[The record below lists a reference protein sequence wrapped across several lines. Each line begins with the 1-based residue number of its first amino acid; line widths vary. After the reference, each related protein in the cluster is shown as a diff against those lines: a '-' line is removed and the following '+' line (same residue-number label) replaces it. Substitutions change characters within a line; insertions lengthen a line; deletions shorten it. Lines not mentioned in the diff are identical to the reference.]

1 MNDKTHKQIRAWLAS
16 EEPLDAGAETAV
28 HTHLQSCADCRA
40 YADMLTELKAGAWN
54 PYATQ
59 PLTQAE
65 AQKIVNQIRPHLRR
79 KTMTPKTGFFNL
91 SSALGLVG
99 LIAIVGLFV
108 LMISQ
113 LNQTA
118 VSPADPP
125 NQPET
130 ASFTWYDGWET
141 GLAFQFPATWTITD
155 IDTDDSAVITF
166 ATPLDETAVSC
177 ESFSTDG
184 ATKVWSIPLAEA
196 PGLTPVEIVAR
207 FAPTLSE
214 TPEAVTVNGRSAAYA
229 LTEIPCAAPYNQMTV
244 MAAQTE
250 THYALL
256 SVPHAAND
264 AAARTELETIITS
277 LTAVD
282 YTGWQ
287 PWRPNGFLYTVMAPT
302 GWNVFDSSKSLEV
315 TPNQQPVWSSFAA
328 PDQPADAPRLTIAH
342 NLNAQ
347 FGETPLVMV
356 ERYVNQMQADLPTL
370 QAVDPVAAHP
380 VVPGLVTAVYT
391 TEDTAVFFGAINYP
405 GDSIVLD
412 PIGATA
418 TVPLDQLYSFRDTF
432 ERILRSLNGTYE
444 TIPGT
449 PVRDTFIGG
458 TVTEMTP
465 TPTPTPFDPSQPTPT
480 FVTSPDDFLLTQTPT
495 PFVLPP
501 EMTPTPTAIQEGGP
515 VLVPTVD
522 DSLTLTPSPLPFP
535 TPTP

>member
-1 MNDKTHKQIRAWLAS
+1 MNDKTHKQIRAWLES
-16 EEPLDAGAETAV
+16 EEPLDAAAETAV

-40 YADMLTELKAGAWN
+40 YAAMLTQLKAGAWN
-54 PYATQ
+54 PHPSQ

-79 KTMTPKTGFFNL
+79 KNMTPKAGFFNL

-118 VSPADPP
+118 VSPSDQPAE
-125 NQPET
+125 PET
-130 ASFTWYDGWET
+130 ASTTQYDGWET
-141 GLAFQFPATWTITD
+141 GLAFQFPATWTIAD
-155 IDTDDSAVITF
+155 IDTDGSAVITF

-184 ATKVWSIPLAEA
+184 ATQVWSIALAEA

-214 TPEAVTVNGRSAAYA
+214 TPEAMTINGRSAAYA
-229 LTEIPCAAPYNQMTV
+229 LAEIPCAAPYNQMTV

-250 THYALL
+250 THYTLL

-264 AAARTELETIITS
+264 AAAARTELETIITS
-277 LTAVD
+277 LTPVD

-315 TPNQQPVWSSFAA
+315 TPNQQPMWSSFAA
-328 PDQPADAPRLTIAH
+328 PDQPADAPRISIAH

-347 FGETPLVMV
+347 FGETALVMV

-370 QAVDPVAAHP
+370 QAVEPPAAHP
-380 VVPGLVTAVYT
+380 VVPGVVTAAYA

-405 GDSIVLD
+405 SDSIALD

-418 TVPLDQLYSFRDTF
+418 TVPLDQLDSFRDTF
-432 ERILRSLNGTYE
+432 ERILRSLNGYYE
-444 TIPGT
+444 AIPGI
-449 PVRDTFIGG
+449 PVWNAFTGG
-458 TVTEMTP
+458 TVSAMTP
-465 TPTPTPFDPSQPTPT
+465 TPTPTPYDPSQPTPT
-480 FVTSPDDFLLTQTPT
+480 FVPPADGSQPTPT
-495 PFVLPP
+495 PTAFMLPP
-501 EMTPTPTAIQEGGP
+501 AMTPTPTPFLPTA
-515 VLVPTVD
+515 VPGND
-522 DSLTLTPSPLPFP
+522 DLP
-535 TPTP
+535 TPTPIPSPTPIAP